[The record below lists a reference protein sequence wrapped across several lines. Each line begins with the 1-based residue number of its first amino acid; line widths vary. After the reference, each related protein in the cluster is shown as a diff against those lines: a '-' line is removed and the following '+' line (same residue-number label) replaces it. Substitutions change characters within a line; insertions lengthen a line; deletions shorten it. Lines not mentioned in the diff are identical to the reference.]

1 MLEALIPISIQ
12 NMVNAV
18 ELGGQNLAL
27 CQVGRRR
34 HPFHADRGRCHQIER
49 HMDLNELSVRQALRA
64 VIADHQ
70 HLARSKGAESG
81 SGLGL
86 R

>member
-1 MLEALIPISIQ
+1 MLISNQ
-12 NMVNAV
+12 SMVNAV

-27 CQVGRRR
+27 CQVGKRR
-34 HPFHADRGRCHQIER
+34 HPFQADRGWCHQIGR
-49 HMDLNELSVRQALRA
+49 HMDLKELLVEQALR
-64 VIADHQ
+64 VVVADHQ
-70 HLARSKGAESG
+70 HLARSKGAVSD

>member
-1 MLEALIPISIQ
+1 MLGALIRISIQ
-12 NMVNAV
+12 SMVNAV

-27 CQVGRRR
+27 CQVGKRR
-34 HPFHADRGRCHQIER
+34 HPFYADRGWCHQIER
-49 HMDLNELSVRQALRA
+49 YMDPKKLLVRQALRA
-64 VIADHQ
+64 VVADHQ
-70 HLARSKGAESG
+70 HLARSKGGESS